1 MKKLFI
7 SASIVLASVFCVVS
21 ATASENSCEPKVAV
35 LVIDMQNDFVLP
47 GAVLCVDGAYATIP
61 AIQELTKHGRSKQWP
76 VIHIIR
82 EHRLSGVDVDAPR
95 IPLFKDGKQGYCVT
109 GTKGAEIVE
118 GLTPEAGDMIVSK
131 RRNSAF
137 FETELNM
144 ILRRMG
150 ITTVVIAGTQYPNC
164 VRGTAADA
172 MSLDYE
178 TVICLE
184 ACSAKTPEVAQA
196 NIFDMR
202 NMGIKC
208 ISLSEV
214 KTNF

>member
-1 MKKLFI
+1 MKNLFLK
-7 SASIVLASVFCVVS
+7 ASCVLALVAAVFSSSTCM
-21 ATASENSCEPKVAV
+21 ASEDADVAV

-47 GAVLCVDGAYATIP
+47 GAVLCVDGAYPTIP
-61 AIQELTKHGRSKQWP
+61 DIQKLIAHGRSKDWP
-76 VIHIIR
+76 IIHIIR
-82 EHRLSGVDVDAPR
+82 EHRITGVDVDAPR
-95 IPLFKDGKQGYCVT
+95 IPLFKDGKTGYCVT

-118 GLTPEAGDMIVSK
+118 GLTPEEGDIIVSK

-137 FETELNM
+137 FETELHM
-144 ILRRMG
+144 VLSRMG
-150 ITTVVIAGTQYPNC
+150 IKTVVIAGTQYPNC

-172 MSLDYE
+172 MSHDYE

-184 ACSAKTPEVAQA
+184 ACSAKTPEVAEA

-208 ISLSEV
+208 ISLEEV
-214 KTNF
+214 KSNY